1 MREIAKAQLTVGLL
15 AFFATMW
22 ELVIHLGNFTNILV
36 FFGVLLLQ
44 LVVLLVLAYILIALL
59 EWVHVFDL
67 RTNAVLTLV
76 VLVTF
81 RMLATIGLG

>member
-1 MREIAKAQLTVGLL
+1 MREITKAQLTVGLL
-15 AFFATMW
+15 ALFATMW
-22 ELVIHLGNFTNILV
+22 ELAFNSPTVWLALEIV
-36 FFGVLLLQ
+36 VLQ
-44 LVVLLVLAYILIALL
+44 AVVLLVLSYTLIGLL

-81 RMLATIGLG
+81 RMLSTIRIV

>member
-1 MREIAKAQLTVGLL
+1 MREITKAQLTVGLL
-15 AFFATMW
+15 ALFATMW
-22 ELVIHLGNFTNILV
+22 ELAFNSPNVWLALEIV
-36 FFGVLLLQ
+36 VLQ
-44 LVVLLVLAYILIALL
+44 AVVLLVLSYTLIALL

-81 RMLATIGLG
+81 RMLSTIRIV